1 MKKNSLTFTLLLTA
15 AIVLGGG
22 AKVSAQESLFGREN
36 NGPRSSN
43 HQESLLRDNINPNG
57 NFTLGGVTNSEN
69 PETAPLG
76 SGIAM
81 LVAAGAGYALLKR
94 KEEQQ

>member
-1 MKKNSLTFTLLLTA
+1 MLLLTVA
-15 AIVLGGG
+15 FVLGCG
-22 AKVSAQESLFGREN
+22 AKASAQESLFGREN

-43 HQESLLRDNINPNG
+43 HEESLLRGAVNG
-57 NFTLGGVTNSEN
+57 SGFELGGSTNEN
-69 PETAPLG
+69 PDAAPLG

-94 KEEQQ
+94 KEEQP

>member
-1 MKKNSLTFTLLLTA
+1 MKKSNLAFMLLLTVA
-15 AIVLGGG
+15 FVLGCG
-22 AKVSAQESLFGREN
+22 AKASAQESLFGREN
-36 NGPRSSN
+36 NGPRGGN
-43 HQESLLRDNINPNG
+43 HEESLLRGAVNG
-57 NFTLGGVTNSEN
+57 SGFELGGVTNNEN

>member
-36 NGPRSSN
+36 NGPRGGN
-43 HQESLLRDNINPNG
+43 HQESLLRGTTNG
-57 NFTLGGVTNSEN
+57 SFTLGDVTNNEN
-69 PETAPLG
+69 PTEAPIG
-76 SGIAM
+76 SGIVM
-81 LVAAGAGYALLKR
+81 LMAAGAGYALLKR
-94 KEEQQ
+94 KEEQK